1 MIRRNAKPVP
11 GIDCS
16 GENKV
21 CPPTFCGV
29 KELVRR
35 VGFDAAA
42 AQVSKPDYDS
52 DDASHDIVRDF
63 LSDLNYMDAVER
75 QTAISEFSEFVD
87 SLQKESKSRHSAGGA
102 PASESQGEPPK
113 EGEPAG
119 ED

>member
-11 GIDCS
+11 GLDCS

-21 CPPTFCGV
+21 FPPTFCGV
-29 KELVRR
+29 KELVHR
-35 VGFDAAA
+35 VGFNAAA
-42 AQVSKPDYDS
+42 AQFSQSDPV

-87 SLQKESKSRHSAGGA
+87 SLQKESKSRQSAGGA
-102 PASESQGEPPK
+102 SASEPQGEPPK

>member
-11 GIDCS
+11 GLDCS

-35 VGFDAAA
+35 VGFQGAA
-42 AQVSKPDYDS
+42 AQFVQPEPV

-87 SLQKESKSRHSAGGA
+87 SLQKESKTRQPAGGA
-102 PASESQGEPPK
+102 PKSEPQGEPPK

>member
-11 GIDCS
+11 GLDCS

-35 VGFDAAA
+35 VGFKGAA
-42 AQVSKPDYDS
+42 AQFVQSEPV

-87 SLQKESKSRHSAGGA
+87 SLQKESKSRQPSGSA
-102 PASESQGEPPK
+102 PKSEPQGEPPK